1 MADPSRP
8 VAPRMPAK
16 LARWR
21 LPFIAWALR
30 HHLSSSSIFVSS
42 HAAGI
47 SRPSRVG
54 ENWPACKGRNGGAR
68 DSRCSRQTVEGLRT
82 QQPPRKC
89 NLLEMLR
96 GNCRPSPAA
105 AALAL
110 PYCACG
116 AWVSDSRGRCL
127 SRTHPPPRH
136 SVRDE
141 ADLVRQ
147 WLPHRHVPFGRA
159 RLTGFS
165 AAGHILNGVLCSG
178 GVLPRQQAIVG
189 GLHQQAAVASL
200 AGNSARKTPRA
211 RQSPAAPAGCCE
223 STCTTGTP
231 VSGRM
236 SCTSNTHLHR
246 AGHDLARLA
255 ARGCPSQGSR
265 STPQDETPAAPTSSC
280 GKRRIIMILDRHRLK
295 W

>member
-96 GNCRPSPAA
+96 GKCRPSLAA

-127 SRTHPPPRH
+127 SQTHPPPRH

-178 GVLPRQQAIVG
+178 RVLPRQQAIVG

-200 AGNSARKTPRA
+200 AGTAQERHPARVNLPQRLQVA
-211 RQSPAAPAGCCE
+211 VRAPAQQGPLSAAGCLA
-223 STCTTGTP
+223 P
-231 VSGRM
+231 V
-236 SCTSNTHLHR
+236 H
-246 AGHDLARLA
+246 
-255 ARGCPSQGSR
+255 
-265 STPQDETPAAPTSSC
+265 SSAQS
-280 GKRRIIMILDRHRLK
+280 
-295 W
+295 WT